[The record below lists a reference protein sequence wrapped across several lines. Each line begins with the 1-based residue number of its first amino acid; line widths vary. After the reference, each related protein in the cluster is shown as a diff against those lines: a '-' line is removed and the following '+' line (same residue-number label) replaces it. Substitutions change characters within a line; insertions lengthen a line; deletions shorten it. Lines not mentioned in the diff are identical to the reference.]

1 MSNRQVVE
9 KYFQFVDNED
19 YDALESLFASDAIL
33 HSAGGGERS
42 GIKRI
47 MSFYRNVFIKFPKHR
62 DEPTRIIETADV
74 IVVEIAFTGQSNT
87 GVSVSFPAVD
97 IFDFKD
103 GKISSLSQWVD
114 TAAIETMLRPS

>member
-19 YDALESLFASDAIL
+19 YDALESLFAKDAVL
-33 HSAGGGERS
+33 HSAGGGERI
-42 GIKRI
+42 GIERI
-47 MSFYRNVFIKFPKHR
+47 MSFYRNVFVKFPKHH
-62 DEPTRIIETADV
+62 DKPTRIIETADV
-74 IVVEIAFTGQSNT
+74 IVVEIAFTGQNNT
-87 GVSVSFPAVD
+87 GISVSFPAVD